1 MCGASPP
8 SPAAPPPR
16 PAGDGRE
23 CGHGEDEC
31 AQVGAG
37 EAVEFV
43 IRAGFEP
50 ERVVVDPDV
59 LVLQLG
65 REAAVFEW

>member
-1 MCGASPP
+1 MGAVRWWRRGTGTR
-8 SPAAPPPR
+8 AR
-16 PAGDGRE
+16 WWRWE
-23 CGHGEDEC
+23 R
-31 AQVGAG
+31 G

-50 ERVVVDPDV
+50 ERVVIDPDV

-65 REAAVFEW
+65 RGAAVFEW